1 MITST
6 MLHNITHDKLLH
18 FAVSALMGSA
28 LRWCGVE
35 WWAVLLIV
43 MTIGVAKE
51 LYDQIS
57 KKGSPEW
64 KDLLADLLG
73 ALVGGL

>member
-1 MITST
+1 
-6 MLHNITHDKLLH
+6 
-18 FAVSALMGSA
+18 MGSA

-57 KKGSPEW
+57 KKGTPEW